1 MFFRTLL
8 PFRPGARLA
17 MLLLGMLLLDGCQLI
32 GKKMMQG
39 AIKRLDDP
47 RVASAVDRLSSRA
60 AGSALET
67 ALRDSVQARL
77 REKLDSLG
85 LVLDHRANAAA
96 VRLRDSLL
104 GEYTNRWVQGRLDAA
119 GDVMSRRMAALL
131 DDARGEKTRRLV
143 ADLRDELLGD
153 NTVRRAGLFRDELLG
168 DQTAALLDT
177 LGQRTVRNLIARQIE
192 PLGER
197 LADKARETAD
207 GAMSQAEGIAWVVG
221 GAALLFLAAAVV
233 LFRRARLHKNTLR
246 VLTHQIDRIPSRQTY
261 DWLVGNIRRETSA
274 QGLEPHLQALLKEEK
289 LYQQPEWQETTDRKV
304 LRLVTEA
311 LSQAPPDLPA
321 GALLTGLYRKAEEAH
336 LEEHLQRVFPHR
348 ETQPPPAVQ
357 PPVGINE

>member
-1 MFFRTLL
+1 
-8 PFRPGARLA
+8 
-17 MLLLGMLLLDGCQLI
+17 MLLLGLLLLDGCQLLGERI
-32 GKKMMQG
+32 MRG

-47 RVASAVDRLSSRA
+47 RVASAVGRLSSRA

-85 LVLDHRANAAA
+85 QVLDHRANAAA

-104 GEYTNRWVQGRLDAA
+104 GEYTNRWVQGRLNDA
-119 GDVMSRRMAALL
+119 GDVMSRRMVDLL
-131 DDARGEKTRRLV
+131 NDARGEKTRRLV

-153 NTVRRAGLFRDELLG
+153 NTVRRAGSFRDELLG
-168 DQTAALLDT
+168 DQTATLLDT
-177 LGQRTVRNLIARQIE
+177 LVQRTVRNVIARQIE
-192 PLGER
+192 PLANR
-197 LADKARETAD
+197 LGKDARETAD
-207 GAMSQAEGIAWVVG
+207 GAMFKAERIAWVVG
-221 GAALLFLAAAVV
+221 GAALLFLAAAIV

-246 VLTHQIDRIPSRQTY
+246 VLTQQIDRIPNQQTY
-261 DWLVGNIRRETSA
+261 DWLVGNIRQETIA

-289 LYQQPEWQETTDRKV
+289 LYQQPEWKETTDRKV

-321 GALLTGLYRKAEEAH
+321 GALLTGLYRKAEAAH
-336 LEEHLQRVFPHR
+336 LEEHLQSVFPHR
-348 ETQPPPAVQ
+348 ETQPAAEAKPT
-357 PPVGINE
+357 VGINE